1 MTVEQIDEL
10 LRIRIG
16 NMSAIKR
23 RLKLVRTEHMREV
36 ALKELAAIQ
45 AEIDTLQQQRKQAMG
60 RAIKRALTY

>member
-1 MTVEQIDEL
+1 MTVQQIDEK
-10 LRIRIG
+10 LRIRTG

-45 AEIDTLQQQRKQAMG
+45 AEIYKLQQQRKEAMG